1 MQRTFIL
8 VLLGLLCLSNV
19 LVQGQGATQS
29 ATTTAAA
36 TSSGSASGST
46 TTSGSAAATGTATAT
61 RTASGSQNATATGT
75 GTAPTSSVTR
85 TPSDPLSS
93 LTMLNPKANV
103 QDPPLFQIGTDIQFA
118 WSYDKYLLLQPTNIT
133 IEAFMTNSPTV
144 IITIGAA
151 LPGSTTNY
159 TWPAASQLNA
169 SNPIST
175 AMYTL
180 RIFDGAVGRY
190 GSLPDGGYLA
200 TYSGLKFGLYA
211 ASAYT
216 PGSQMNP
223 PICATCQFSPVTN
236 AALAM
241 VLPYASVLL
250 ATVVSTLVVLVA

>member
-1 MQRTFIL
+1 
-8 VLLGLLCLSNV
+8 
-19 LVQGQGATQS
+19 
-29 ATTTAAA
+29 
-36 TSSGSASGST
+36 
-46 TTSGSAAATGTATAT
+46 
-61 RTASGSQNATATGT
+61 
-75 GTAPTSSVTR
+75 
-85 TPSDPLSS
+85 
-93 LTMLNPKANV
+93 MLNPKVNT

-144 IITIGAA
+144 IVTIGAA
-151 LPGSTTNY
+151 LPGTTTNY

-236 AALAM
+236 AALAT
-241 VLPYASVLL
+241 VLPYAPVLL